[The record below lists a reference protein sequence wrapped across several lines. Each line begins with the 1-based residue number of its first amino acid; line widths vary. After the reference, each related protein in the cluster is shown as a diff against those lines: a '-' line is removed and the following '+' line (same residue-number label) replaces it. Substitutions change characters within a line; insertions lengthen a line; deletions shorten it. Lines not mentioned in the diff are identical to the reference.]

1 MGNSLYWIRAN
12 KISGDFPDTSEAL
25 TEPDGL
31 LAAGGDLTLE
41 RLILAYRNG
50 IFPWFSDGQPILWWA
65 PNPRS
70 VLFPDVLK
78 ISRSLRRTLKR
89 DVFNVTVDQAF
100 DQVIQ
105 GCAAPRRD
113 QSDTWI
119 TTPMITAYE
128 NLYRHGYAHSVECWS
143 RDELVGGLYGV
154 TIGQVFFGES
164 MFSKRADAS
173 KVALVELA
181 AQLLDWDYKLIDCQI
196 HNAHLASLGATRIPR
211 RDFNALLYNFCAR
224 SPTAGAWARARS
236 L

>member
-1 MGNSLYWIRAN
+1 
-12 KISGDFPDTSEAL
+12 
-25 TEPDGL
+25 
-31 LAAGGDLTLE
+31 
-41 RLILAYRNG
+41 
-50 IFPWFSDGQPILWWA
+50 
-65 PNPRS
+65 
-70 VLFPDVLK
+70 
-78 ISRSLRRTLKR
+78 
-89 DVFNVTVDQAF
+89 
-100 DQVIQ
+100 
-105 GCAAPRRD
+105 
-113 QSDTWI
+113 
-119 TTPMITAYE
+119 MITAYE

-224 SPTAGAWARARS
+224 SPTVGAWARARS

>member
-12 KISGDFPDTSEAL
+12 KVSGDLPDTSEAL

-89 DVFNVTVDQAF
+89 DAFNVTVDQAF

-164 MFSKRADAS
+164 MFSRMSNTSKITLVHLAKR
-173 KVALVELA
+173 LEEMNF
-181 AQLLDWDYKLIDCQI
+181 KLIDCQI
-196 HNAHLASLGATRIPR
+196 ESNHLCTLGAKLIEREKFTEIL
-211 RDFNALLYNFCAR
+211 NQFCNLEI
-224 SPTAGAWARARS
+224 SS
-236 L
+236 FE